1 MLLTSM
7 DTDLVTIISP
17 NYISN
22 TYIDSNNQNKNIPTQ
37 QVNNQMAGCYGMY
50 NKYYVQIF
58 KTISEYYKK
67 KLVVDRN
74 SF

>member
-1 MLLTSM
+1 M

-37 QVNNQMAGCYGMY
+37 QVENQMPGCYVMY
-50 NKYYVQIF
+50 NKYFVQNF
-58 KTISEYYKK
+58 KTISEYYHK
-67 KLVVDRN
+67 KLVLERN

>member
-1 MLLTSM
+1 MLVTSM
-7 DTDLVTIISP
+7 DPDLVSSISP

-22 TYIDSNNQNKNIPTQ
+22 TYIDLNNQNKKIPTQ
-37 QVNNQMAGCYGMY
+37 IVDNKMAGCYVMY
-50 NKYYVQIF
+50 NKYFVQIF
-58 KTISEYYKK
+58 KTISEYYHK

>member
-1 MLLTSM
+1 MLVPSM
-7 DTDLVTIISP
+7 DPDLVSSISP

-22 TYIDSNNQNKNIPTQ
+22 TYIDLNKNKKNIPTQ
-37 QVNNQMAGCYGMY
+37 QVNNQMAGCYFIY

-58 KTISEYYKK
+58 KTISEYYHK